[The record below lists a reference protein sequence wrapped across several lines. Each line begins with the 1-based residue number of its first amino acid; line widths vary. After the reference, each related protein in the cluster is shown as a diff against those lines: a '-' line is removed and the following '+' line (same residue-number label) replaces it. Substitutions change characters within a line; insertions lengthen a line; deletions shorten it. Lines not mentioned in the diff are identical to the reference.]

1 MKKRVISITLAA
13 VLVLASVLTFTGCQ
27 ESDYPVDVANIT
39 IESEPENIVVLD
51 PSSADI
57 ISYMEY
63 DVKMVGRSDEVNQ
76 EWLSIVPSVGA
87 ENTPDVSKI
96 VESDADVVFAD
107 ASLDKSVEDELKSEN
122 ITVIKMSQA
131 NTVTQ
136 LETNYLTIGKILG
149 GKFTGASKGEE
160 AYESL
165 IGEMEQVKSAVQ
177 SEINSDILYTV
188 CYLYLEDNGLRLMT
202 SGTYGDML
210 LGYTGAVNTA
220 VNIDENSVDVNT
232 LKIANPNFIF
242 YADDATLEAIKQ
254 DSVLSNLDAVK
265 NGKTLMITQAEM
277 TRQGRTALDTLQKMV
292 SFMYPS
298 LAKSDSTPDE
308 AQQASANDSSNQT
321 AKSTSVA
328 DDYKIKLDGL
338 SLEFEDEND
347 NVKIM
352 QQRLYD
358 LGYVDDEEN
367 ITGYYGEISQEAVE
381 NFQTNNGIKKTG
393 NADNATLVKMFDSE
407 AVKFNTN
414 GN

>member
-1 MKKRVISITLAA
+1 MKKRIISVTLAA
-13 VLVLASVLTFTGCQ
+13 VFVLASVLSFSGCQ

-39 IESEPENIVVLD
+39 IENEPENIVVLD
-51 PSSADI
+51 PSAADI

-76 EWLSIVPSVGA
+76 EWMSIVPSVGS

-96 VESDADVVFAD
+96 VESEADIVFAGAD
-107 ASLDKSVEDELKSEN
+107 FDKSVEDELKGEN

-131 NTVTQ
+131 DTVTQ

-149 GKFTGASKGEE
+149 GKFTGAAKGEE
-160 AYESL
+160 SYESL

-188 CYLYLEDNGLRLMT
+188 CYLYIEDNSLKLMT
-202 SGTYGDML
+202 SGSYGDML

-242 YADDATLEAIKQ
+242 YADNATLEAVKK
-254 DSVLSNLDAVK
+254 DSVLSKLDAVK
-265 NGKTLMITQAEM
+265 NGKTLMITQDDM
-277 TRQGRTALDTLQKMV
+277 TRQGRTALDTLEKMV

-298 LAKSDSTPDE
+298 LAKSDSTPDQ
-308 AQQASANDSSNQT
+308 AQPATVNGSSAQASN
-321 AKSTSVA
+321 TSVA
-328 DDYKIKLDGL
+328 DDYNIKLDGL
-338 SLEFEDEND
+338 SLKYEDENE

-358 LGYVDDEEN
+358 LGYVDDKEN
-367 ITGYYGEISQEAVE
+367 ITGYYGDISKSAVE
-381 NFQTNNGIKKTG
+381 SFQSKNGIKKTG
-393 NADNATLVKMFDSE
+393 NADNETLVKMFDSE
-407 AVKFNTN
+407 AVKK
-414 GN
+414 

>member
-1 MKKRVISITLAA
+1 MKKRIISVTLAA
-13 VLVLASVLTFTGCQ
+13 VFVLASVLSFSGCQ

-39 IESEPENIVVLD
+39 IENEPENIVVLD
-51 PSSADI
+51 PSAADI

-76 EWLSIVPSVGA
+76 EWMSIVPSVGS

-96 VESDADVVFAD
+96 VESEADIVFAGAD
-107 ASLDKSVEDELKSEN
+107 FDKSVEDELKGEN

-131 NTVTQ
+131 DTVTQ

-149 GKFTGASKGEE
+149 GKFTGAAKGEE
-160 AYESL
+160 SYESL

-188 CYLYLEDNGLRLMT
+188 CYLYIEDNSLKLMT
-202 SGTYGDML
+202 SGSYGDML

-242 YADDATLEAIKQ
+242 YADNATLEAVKQ
-254 DSVLSNLDAVK
+254 DSVLSKLDAVK
-265 NGKTLMITQAEM
+265 NGKTLMITQDDM
-277 TRQGRTALDTLQKMV
+277 TRQGRTALDTLEKMV

-298 LAKSDSTPDE
+298 LAKSDSTPDQ
-308 AQQASANDSSNQT
+308 AQPATVNGSSAQASN
-321 AKSTSVA
+321 TSVA
-328 DDYKIKLDGL
+328 DDYNIKLDGL
-338 SLEFEDEND
+338 SLKYEDENE

-358 LGYVDDEEN
+358 LGYVDDKEN
-367 ITGYYGEISQEAVE
+367 ITGYYGDISKSAVE
-381 NFQTNNGIKKTG
+381 SFQSKNGIKKTG
-393 NADNATLVKMFDSE
+393 NADNQTLVKMFDSE
-407 AVKFNTN
+407 AVKK
-414 GN
+414 

>member
-1 MKKRVISITLAA
+1 MKKRIISVTLAA
-13 VLVLASVLTFTGCQ
+13 VFVLASVLSFSGCQ

-39 IESEPENIVVLD
+39 IENEPENIVVLD
-51 PSSADI
+51 PSAADI

-76 EWLSIVPSVGA
+76 EWMSIVPSVGS

-96 VESDADVVFAD
+96 VESEADIVFAGAD
-107 ASLDKSVEDELKSEN
+107 FDKSIEDELKGEN

-131 NTVTQ
+131 DTVTQ

-149 GKFTGASKGEE
+149 GKFTGAAKGEE
-160 AYESL
+160 SYESL

-188 CYLYLEDNGLRLMT
+188 CYLYIEDNSLKLMT
-202 SGTYGDML
+202 SGSYGDML

-220 VNIDENSVDVNT
+220 VNIDENIVDVNT

-242 YADDATLEAIKQ
+242 YADDATLEAVKQ
-254 DSVLSNLDAVK
+254 DSVLSKLDAVK
-265 NGKTLMITQAEM
+265 NGKTLMITQDDM
-277 TRQGRTALDTLQKMV
+277 TRQGRTALDTLEKMV

-298 LAKSDSTPDE
+298 LAKSDSTPDQ
-308 AQQASANDSSNQT
+308 AQPATVNGSSAQASN
-321 AKSTSVA
+321 TSVA
-328 DDYKIKLDGL
+328 DDYNIKLDGL
-338 SLEFEDEND
+338 SLKYEDENE

-358 LGYVDDEEN
+358 LGYVDDKEN
-367 ITGYYGEISQEAVE
+367 ITGYYGDISKSAVE
-381 NFQTNNGIKKTG
+381 SFQSKNGIKKTG
-393 NADNATLVKMFDSE
+393 NADNETLVKMFDSE
-407 AVKFNTN
+407 AVKK
-414 GN
+414 

>member
-1 MKKRVISITLAA
+1 MKKRIISVTLAA
-13 VLVLASVLTFTGCQ
+13 VFVLASVLSFSGCQ

-39 IESEPENIVVLD
+39 IENEPENIVVLD
-51 PSSADI
+51 PSAADI

-76 EWLSIVPSVGA
+76 EWMSIVPSVGS

-96 VESDADVVFAD
+96 VESEADIVFAGAD
-107 ASLDKSVEDELKSEN
+107 FDKSVEDELKGKN

-131 NTVTQ
+131 DTVTQ

-149 GKFTGASKGEE
+149 GKFTGAAKGEE
-160 AYESL
+160 SYENL

-177 SEINSDILYTV
+177 SEIDSDILYTV
-188 CYLYLEDNGLRLMT
+188 CYLYIEDNSLKLMT
-202 SGTYGDML
+202 SGSYGDML

-242 YADDATLEAIKQ
+242 YADDATLEAVKQ
-254 DSVLSNLDAVK
+254 DSVLSKLDAVK
-265 NGKTLMITQAEM
+265 NGKTLMITQDDM
-277 TRQGRTALDTLQKMV
+277 TRQGRTALDTLEKMV

-298 LAKSDSTPDE
+298 LAKSDSTPDQ
-308 AQQASANDSSNQT
+308 AQPATVNGSSAQASN
-321 AKSTSVA
+321 TSVA
-328 DDYKIKLDGL
+328 DDYNIKLDGL
-338 SLEFEDEND
+338 SLKYEDENE

-358 LGYVDDEEN
+358 LGYVDDKEN
-367 ITGYYGEISQEAVE
+367 ITGYYGDISKSAVE
-381 NFQTNNGIKKTG
+381 SFQSKNGIKKTG
-393 NADNATLVKMFDSE
+393 NADNETLVKMFDSE
-407 AVKFNTN
+407 AVKK
-414 GN
+414 

>member
-1 MKKRVISITLAA
+1 MKKRIISVTLAA
-13 VLVLASVLTFTGCQ
+13 VFVLASVLSFSGCQ

-39 IESEPENIVVLD
+39 IENEPENIVVLD
-51 PSSADI
+51 PSAADI

-76 EWLSIVPSVGA
+76 EWMSIVPSVGS

-96 VESDADVVFAD
+96 VESEADIVFAGAD
-107 ASLDKSVEDELKSEN
+107 FDKSVEDELKGEN

-131 NTVTQ
+131 DTVTQ

-149 GKFTGASKGEE
+149 GKFTGAAKGEE
-160 AYESL
+160 SYESL

-188 CYLYLEDNGLRLMT
+188 CYLYIEDNSLKLMT
-202 SGTYGDML
+202 SGSYGDML

-242 YADDATLEAIKQ
+242 YADNATLEAVKQ
-254 DSVLSNLDAVK
+254 DSVLSKLDAVK
-265 NGKTLMITQAEM
+265 NGKTLMITQDDM
-277 TRQGRTALDTLQKMV
+277 TRQGRTALDTLEKMV
-292 SFMYPS
+292 SFMYPL
-298 LAKSDSTPDE
+298 LAKSDSTPDQ
-308 AQQASANDSSNQT
+308 AQPATVNGSSAQASN
-321 AKSTSVA
+321 TSVA
-328 DDYKIKLDGL
+328 DDYNIKLDGL
-338 SLEFEDEND
+338 SLKYEDENE

-358 LGYVDDEEN
+358 LGYVDDKEN
-367 ITGYYGEISQEAVE
+367 ITGYYGDISKSAVE
-381 NFQTNNGIKKTG
+381 SFQSKNGIKKTG
-393 NADNATLVKMFDSE
+393 NADNETLVKMFDSE
-407 AVKFNTN
+407 AVKK
-414 GN
+414 

>member
-1 MKKRVISITLAA
+1 MKKRIISVTLAA
-13 VLVLASVLTFTGCQ
+13 VFVLASVLSFSGCQ

-39 IESEPENIVVLD
+39 IENEPENIVVLD
-51 PSSADI
+51 PSAADI

-76 EWLSIVPSVGA
+76 EWMSIVPSVGS

-96 VESDADVVFAD
+96 VESEADIVFAGAD
-107 ASLDKSVEDELKSEN
+107 FDKSVEDELKGEN

-131 NTVTQ
+131 DTVTQ

-149 GKFTGASKGEE
+149 GKFTGAAKGEE
-160 AYESL
+160 SYESL

-188 CYLYLEDNGLRLMT
+188 CYLYIEDNSLKLIT
-202 SGTYGDML
+202 SGSYGDML

-242 YADDATLEAIKQ
+242 YADNATLEAVKQ
-254 DSVLSNLDAVK
+254 DSVLSKLDAVK
-265 NGKTLMITQAEM
+265 NGKTLMITQDDM
-277 TRQGRTALDTLQKMV
+277 TRQGRTALDTLEKMV

-298 LAKSDSTPDE
+298 LAKSDSTPDQ
-308 AQQASANDSSNQT
+308 AQPATVNGSSAQASN
-321 AKSTSVA
+321 TSVA
-328 DDYKIKLDGL
+328 DDYNIKLDGL
-338 SLEFEDEND
+338 SLKYEDENE

-358 LGYVDDEEN
+358 LGYVDDKEN
-367 ITGYYGEISQEAVE
+367 ITGYYGDISKSAVE
-381 NFQTNNGIKKTG
+381 SFQSKNGIKKTG
-393 NADNATLVKMFDSE
+393 NADNETLVKMFDSE
-407 AVKFNTN
+407 AVKK
-414 GN
+414 

>member
-1 MKKRVISITLAA
+1 MKKRIISVTLAA
-13 VLVLASVLTFTGCQ
+13 VFVLASVLSFSGCQ

-39 IESEPENIVVLD
+39 IENEPENIVVLD
-51 PSSADI
+51 PSAADI

-76 EWLSIVPSVGA
+76 EWMSIVPSVGS

-96 VESDADVVFAD
+96 VESEADIVFAGAD
-107 ASLDKSVEDELKSEN
+107 FDKSVEDELKGEN

-131 NTVTQ
+131 DTVTQ

-149 GKFTGASKGEE
+149 GKFTGAAKGEE
-160 AYESL
+160 SYESL

-188 CYLYLEDNGLRLMT
+188 CYLYIEDNSLKLMT
-202 SGTYGDML
+202 SGSYGDML

-220 VNIDENSVDVNT
+220 VNIDENIVDVNT

-242 YADDATLEAIKQ
+242 YADDATLEAVKQ
-254 DSVLSNLDAVK
+254 DSVLSKLDAVK
-265 NGKTLMITQAEM
+265 NGKTLMITQDDM
-277 TRQGRTALDTLQKMV
+277 TRQGRTALDTLEKMV

-298 LAKSDSTPDE
+298 LAKSDSTPDQ
-308 AQQASANDSSNQT
+308 AQPATVNGSSAQASN
-321 AKSTSVA
+321 TSVA
-328 DDYKIKLDGL
+328 DDYNIKLDGL
-338 SLEFEDEND
+338 SLKYEDENE

-358 LGYVDDEEN
+358 LGYVDDKEN
-367 ITGYYGEISQEAVE
+367 ITGYYGDISKSAVE
-381 NFQTNNGIKKTG
+381 SFQSKNGIKKTG
-393 NADNATLVKMFDSE
+393 NADNETLVKMFDSE
-407 AVKFNTN
+407 AVKK
-414 GN
+414 

>member
-1 MKKRVISITLAA
+1 MKKRIISVTLAA
-13 VLVLASVLTFTGCQ
+13 VFVLASVLSFSGCQ

-39 IESEPENIVVLD
+39 IENEPENIVVLD
-51 PSSADI
+51 PSAADI

-76 EWLSIVPSVGA
+76 EWMSIVPSVGS

-96 VESDADVVFAD
+96 VESEADIVFAGAD
-107 ASLDKSVEDELKSEN
+107 FDKSVEDELKGEN

-131 NTVTQ
+131 DTVTQ

-149 GKFTGASKGEE
+149 GKFTGAAKGEE
-160 AYESL
+160 SYESL

-188 CYLYLEDNGLRLMT
+188 CYLYIEDNSLKLMT
-202 SGTYGDML
+202 SGSYGDML

-242 YADDATLEAIKQ
+242 YADNATLEAVKK
-254 DSVLSNLDAVK
+254 DSVLSKLDAVK
-265 NGKTLMITQAEM
+265 NGKTLMITQDDM
-277 TRQGRTALDTLQKMV
+277 TRQGRTALDTLEKMV

-298 LAKSDSTPDE
+298 LAKSDSTPDQ
-308 AQQASANDSSNQT
+308 AQPATANGSSAQASN
-321 AKSTSVA
+321 TSVA
-328 DDYKIKLDGL
+328 DDYNIKLDGL
-338 SLEFEDEND
+338 SLKYEDENE

-358 LGYVDDEEN
+358 LGYVDDKEN
-367 ITGYYGEISQEAVE
+367 ITGYYGDISKSAVE
-381 NFQTNNGIKKTG
+381 SFQSKNGIKKTG
-393 NADNATLVKMFDSE
+393 NADNETLVKMFDSE
-407 AVKFNTN
+407 AVKK
-414 GN
+414 

>member
-1 MKKRVISITLAA
+1 MKKRIISVTLAA
-13 VLVLASVLTFTGCQ
+13 VFVLASVLTFSGCQ

-39 IESEPENIVVLD
+39 IDSEPENIVVLD
-51 PSSADI
+51 PSAADI

-76 EWLSIVPSVGA
+76 EWLSIVPSVGS
-87 ENTPDVSKI
+87 ENTPDVNKI
-96 VESDADVVFAD
+96 VDSKADIVFAGVD
-107 ASLDKSVEDELKSEN
+107 FDKGVEDELKSEN

-131 NTVTQ
+131 DTVTQ

-160 AYESL
+160 SYEKL
-165 IGEMEQVKSAVQ
+165 IGEMQQVKSAVQ

-188 CYLYLEDNGLRLMT
+188 CYLYIEDNSLKLMT

-242 YADDATLEAIKQ
+242 YADDAVLEVIKQ
-254 DSVLSNLDAVK
+254 DSVLGKLDAVK
-265 NGKTLMITQAEM
+265 NGKTLMITQDDM
-277 TRQGRTALDTLQKMV
+277 TRQGRTALDTLEKMV

-298 LAKSDSTPDE
+298 LAKSDSTPDQ
-308 AQQASANDSSNQT
+308 AQQTSEKESSTQAANG
-321 AKSTSVA
+321 TSVA
-328 DDYKIKLDGL
+328 DDYNIKLDGL
-338 SLEFEDEND
+338 SLKYEDENN

-358 LGYVDDEEN
+358 LGYIDDKEN
-367 ITGYYGEISQEAVE
+367 ITGYYGDISKTAVE
-381 NFQTNNGIKKTG
+381 SFQSNNGIKKTG
-393 NADNATLVKMFDSE
+393 NADNKTLVKMFDSE
-407 AVKFNTN
+407 AVKK
-414 GN
+414 

>member
-1 MKKRVISITLAA
+1 MKKRIISVPLAA
-13 VLVLASVLTFTGCQ
+13 VFVLASVLSFSGCQ

-39 IESEPENIVVLD
+39 IENEPENIVVLD
-51 PSSADI
+51 PSAADI

-76 EWLSIVPSVGA
+76 EWMSIVPSVGS

-96 VESDADVVFAD
+96 VESEADIVFAGAD
-107 ASLDKSVEDELKSEN
+107 FDKSIEDELKGEN

-131 NTVTQ
+131 DTVTQ

-149 GKFTGASKGEE
+149 GKFTGAAKGEE
-160 AYESL
+160 SYESL

-188 CYLYLEDNGLRLMT
+188 CYLYIEDNSLKLMT
-202 SGTYGDML
+202 SGSYGDML

-220 VNIDENSVDVNT
+220 VNIDENIVDVNT

-242 YADDATLEAIKQ
+242 YADDATLEAVKQ
-254 DSVLSNLDAVK
+254 DSVLSKLDAVK
-265 NGKTLMITQAEM
+265 NGKTLMITQDDM
-277 TRQGRTALDTLQKMV
+277 TRQGRTALDTLEKMV

-298 LAKSDSTPDE
+298 LAKSDSTPDQ
-308 AQQASANDSSNQT
+308 AQPATVNGSSAQASN
-321 AKSTSVA
+321 TSVA
-328 DDYKIKLDGL
+328 DDYNIKLDGL
-338 SLEFEDEND
+338 SLKYEDENE

-358 LGYVDDEEN
+358 LGYVDDKEN
-367 ITGYYGEISQEAVE
+367 ITGYYGDISKSAVE
-381 NFQTNNGIKKTG
+381 SFQSKNGIKKTG
-393 NADNATLVKMFDSE
+393 NADNETLVKMFDSE
-407 AVKFNTN
+407 AVKK
-414 GN
+414 

>member
-1 MKKRVISITLAA
+1 MKKRIISVTLAA
-13 VLVLASVLTFTGCQ
+13 VFVLASVLSFSGCQ

-39 IESEPENIVVLD
+39 IENEPENIVVLD
-51 PSSADI
+51 PSAADI

-76 EWLSIVPSVGA
+76 EWMSIVPSVGS

-96 VESDADVVFAD
+96 VESEADIVFAGAD
-107 ASLDKSVEDELKSEN
+107 FDKSVEDELKGEN

-131 NTVTQ
+131 DTVTQ

-149 GKFTGASKGEE
+149 GKFTGAAKGEE
-160 AYESL
+160 SYESL

-188 CYLYLEDNGLRLMT
+188 CYLYIEDNSLKLMT
-202 SGTYGDML
+202 SGSYGDML

-242 YADDATLEAIKQ
+242 YADNATLEAVKQ
-254 DSVLSNLDAVK
+254 DSVLSKLDAVK
-265 NGKTLMITQAEM
+265 NGKTLMITQDDM
-277 TRQGRTALDTLQKMV
+277 TRQGRTALDTLEKMV

-298 LAKSDSTPDE
+298 LAKSDSTPDQ
-308 AQQASANDSSNQT
+308 AQPATVNGSSAQASN
-321 AKSTSVA
+321 TSVA
-328 DDYKIKLDGL
+328 DDYNIKLDGL
-338 SLEFEDEND
+338 SLKYEDENE

-358 LGYVDDEEN
+358 LGYVDDKEN
-367 ITGYYGEISQEAVE
+367 ITGYYGDISKSAVE
-381 NFQTNNGIKKTG
+381 SFQSKNGIKKTG
-393 NADNATLVKMFDSE
+393 NADNETLVKMFDSE
-407 AVKFNTN
+407 AVKK
-414 GN
+414 

>member
-1 MKKRVISITLAA
+1 MKKRIISVTLAA
-13 VLVLASVLTFTGCQ
+13 VFVLASVLSFSGCQ

-39 IESEPENIVVLD
+39 IENEPENIVVLD
-51 PSSADI
+51 PSAADI

-76 EWLSIVPSVGA
+76 EWMSIVPSVGS

-96 VESDADVVFAD
+96 VESEADIVFAGAD
-107 ASLDKSVEDELKSEN
+107 FDKSIEDELKGEN

-131 NTVTQ
+131 DTVTQ

-149 GKFTGASKGEE
+149 GKFTGAAKGEE
-160 AYESL
+160 SYESL

-188 CYLYLEDNGLRLMT
+188 CYLYIEDNSLKLMT
-202 SGTYGDML
+202 SGSYGDML

-242 YADDATLEAIKQ
+242 YADNATLEAVKQ
-254 DSVLSNLDAVK
+254 DSVLSKLDAVK
-265 NGKTLMITQAEM
+265 NGKTLMITQDDM
-277 TRQGRTALDTLQKMV
+277 TRQGRTALDTLEKMV

-298 LAKSDSTPDE
+298 LAKSDSTPDQ
-308 AQQASANDSSNQT
+308 AQPATVNGSSTQASN
-321 AKSTSVA
+321 TSVA
-328 DDYKIKLDGL
+328 DDYNIKLDGL
-338 SLEFEDEND
+338 SLKYEDENE

-358 LGYVDDEEN
+358 LGYVDDKEN
-367 ITGYYGEISQEAVE
+367 ITGYYGDISKSAVE
-381 NFQTNNGIKKTG
+381 SFQSNNGIKKTG
-393 NADNATLVKMFDSE
+393 NADNETLVKMFDSE
-407 AVKFNTN
+407 AVKK
-414 GN
+414 

>member
-1 MKKRVISITLAA
+1 MKKRIISVTLAA
-13 VLVLASVLTFTGCQ
+13 VFVLASVLSFSGCQ

-39 IESEPENIVVLD
+39 IENEPENIVVLD
-51 PSSADI
+51 PSAADI

-76 EWLSIVPSVGA
+76 EWMSIVPSVGS

-96 VESDADVVFAD
+96 VESEADIVFAGAD
-107 ASLDKSVEDELKSEN
+107 FDKSVEDELKGEN

-131 NTVTQ
+131 DTVTQ

-149 GKFTGASKGEE
+149 GKFTGAAKGEE
-160 AYESL
+160 SYESL

-188 CYLYLEDNGLRLMT
+188 CYLYIEDNSLKLMT
-202 SGTYGDML
+202 SGSYGDML

-242 YADDATLEAIKQ
+242 YADDATLEAVKQ
-254 DSVLSNLDAVK
+254 DSVLSKLDAVK
-265 NGKTLMITQAEM
+265 NGKTLMITQDDM
-277 TRQGRTALDTLQKMV
+277 TRQGRTALDTLEKMV

-298 LAKSDSTPDE
+298 LAKSDSTPDQ
-308 AQQASANDSSNQT
+308 AQPATVNGSSAQASN
-321 AKSTSVA
+321 TSVA
-328 DDYKIKLDGL
+328 DDYNIKLDGL
-338 SLEFEDEND
+338 SLKYEDENE

-358 LGYVDDEEN
+358 LGYVDDKEN
-367 ITGYYGEISQEAVE
+367 ITGYYGDISKSAVE
-381 NFQTNNGIKKTG
+381 SFQSKNGIKKTG
-393 NADNATLVKMFDSE
+393 NADNETLVKMFDSE
-407 AVKFNTN
+407 AVKK
-414 GN
+414 